1 PLRKPIHLSTTGPS
15 SGRSPPR
22 LKARSARW
30 LKIHSARTH
39 RYTAGVGNILELL
52 NAQKSLSE
60 AKQQRIQAL
69 TDWRAA
75 RLQLAAKMGRL
86 DAGDL
91 RTEQVPQQ

>member
-1 PLRKPIHLSTTGPS
+1 
-15 SGRSPPR
+15 
-22 LKARSARW
+22 
-30 LKIHSARTH
+30 